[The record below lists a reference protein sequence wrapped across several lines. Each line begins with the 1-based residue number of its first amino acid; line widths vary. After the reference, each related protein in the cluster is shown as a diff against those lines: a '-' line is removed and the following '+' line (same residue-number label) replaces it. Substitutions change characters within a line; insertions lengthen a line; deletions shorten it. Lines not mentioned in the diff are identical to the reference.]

1 MATPSG
7 RSLQAK
13 LMTSIMVLAAA
24 LALSASYLGARR
36 ETQDILAQV
45 QTDGVAL
52 ARSYALSAGN
62 AMMVNAGLGRV
73 TGEARRSQGI
83 RYLKIC
89 DTNRRIIA
97 HTDVDLIDNIDSGPL
112 IEEALGASIT
122 VVDRGDKPVISIE
135 RTRRSGILKVA
146 LPIIILNFVA
156 GALEVGLDL
165 AGISQAIAGAW
176 RHAAMITAIAFALG
190 SLVAYLFARTITRPV
205 KQLVEATQLVAS
217 GDLSRV
223 ISVTSRD
230 EIGLLAESFNLMTR
244 ELAEAQHM
252 QKRMFESEKLVA
264 LGEMSAGVAHEIR
277 NPLGSIR
284 TCASRIEEITPKDQA
299 IAKYASI
306 VSREADRVDR
316 LIRQLL
322 NFTRPAPVDFQ
333 YVDLTQIIDEALGL
347 ALLKARLV
355 GITAE
360 VSYDPSVPM
369 VFADAG
375 RLQQA
380 MLNLMFNS
388 IDAMPSGGTL
398 TIVTQLSPDS
408 TSIEITVA
416 DTGEGIPEESAD
428 RVFTPFFTT
437 RSTGTGLGLAVVAQV
452 VSEHNGAINFTC
464 RPGGGTVF
472 RMTLPTSPARCVP
485 CARS

>member
-13 LMTSIMVLAAA
+13 LMRNIMVLAAA
-24 LALSASYLGARR
+24 LTLSASYLGARR

-62 AMMVNAGLGRV
+62 AMMVSAGLGRV

-89 DTNRRIIA
+89 DADRRIIA
-97 HTDVDLIDNIDSGPL
+97 HTDVDLIDTIDSGPL

-122 VVDRGDKPVISIE
+122 VVDRGDRPVILIE
-135 RTRRSGILKVA
+135 RARRSGILKVA
-146 LPIIILNFVA
+146 LPIIILNSVA

-176 RHAAMITAIAFALG
+176 RHAAMITAVAFALG

-205 KQLVEATQLVAS
+205 KQLVQATELVAS
-217 GDLSRV
+217 GDLSRK
-223 ISVTSRD
+223 ISVTSKD
-230 EIGLLAESFNLMTR
+230 EIGLLAESFNSMTG
-244 ELAEAQHM
+244 ELAAAQQM

-284 TCASRIEEITPKDQA
+284 TCASRIEEIAQNDQA
-299 IAKYASI
+299 VAKYASI

-322 NFTRPAPVDFQ
+322 SFTRPAPVDFQ

-347 ALLKARLV
+347 ALLKAKLV

-369 VFADAG
+369 VFADAD
-375 RLQQA
+375 RLRQA
-380 MLNLMFNS
+380 TLNLMFNA

-398 TIVTQLSPDS
+398 GVVTQLSPDS
-408 TSIEITVA
+408 TSIEIAVS
-416 DTGEGIPEESAD
+416 DTGEGIREEFAD

-437 RSTGTGLGLAVVAQV
+437 RGKGTGLGLAVVAQV
-452 VSEHNGAINFTC
+452 VSEHNGAIDFAC

-472 RMTLPTSPARCVP
+472 RMTLPASPARSVP